1 MQVQSE
7 SAAALFTSLARMTDL
22 AAQLD
27 AIEKISTHA
36 QKVDEFKKLAE
47 RLFAAPDTGQL
58 SQFLARLSEDPPPQ
72 GEAVPTMISRQVLQE
87 FNNLLF
93 AQGVGLS
100 REQVKTLGNL
110 FLTKLRARLSSF
122 EEQFSAV
129 SEKMADILQEEEDW
143 KGAAEL
149 LSRIPLTSSQRNISE
164 EYKAKMFV
172 RIAMLYLEDDDEV
185 NAEIYVGRSHAIIG
199 KSEFKN
205 LEVKFQHQACR
216 ARIYDAKRKFQDATR
231 HYYELSQ
238 VGKATVIAIMGEQA
252 AGQTN
257 LDEVIEAQNLDAL
270 TKAAICAILAPAGPE
285 RSRSLAI
292 LYKDERTAKI
302 ATFNMME
309 KIYMERVVRA
319 PEIQEF
325 EKSLRPHQMALTA
338 EGLTVLQKAM
348 IEHNLFAA
356 AKMYNNITFVELG
369 FFLHVDPDKAEKIAR
384 NMILEDRI
392 AGSIDQIDGM
402 IYFAQVRLRC

>member
-1 MQVQSE
+1 
-7 SAAALFTSLARMTDL
+7 
-22 AAQLD
+22 
-27 AIEKISTHA
+27 
-36 QKVDEFKKLAE
+36 
-47 RLFAAPDTGQL
+47 
-58 SQFLARLSEDPPPQ
+58 
-72 GEAVPTMISRQVLQE
+72 
-87 FNNLLF
+87 
-93 AQGVGLS
+93 
-100 REQVKTLGNL
+100 
-110 FLTKLRARLSSF
+110 
-122 EEQFSAV
+122 
-129 SEKMADILQEEEDW
+129 
-143 KGAAEL
+143 
-149 LSRIPLTSSQRNISE
+149 
-164 EYKAKMFV
+164 
-172 RIAMLYLEDDDEV
+172 
-185 NAEIYVGRSHAIIG
+185 
-199 KSEFKN
+199 
-205 LEVKFQHQACR
+205 
-216 ARIYDAKRKFQDATR
+216 
-231 HYYELSQ
+231 
-238 VGKATVIAIMGEQA
+238 MGEQA

-257 LDEVIEAQNLDAL
+257 LDEIIEAQNLDAL

-285 RSRSLAI
+285 RSRTLAI

-384 NMILEDRI
+384 NMILENRI

-402 IYFAQVRLRC
+402 IYFAQVRLSC